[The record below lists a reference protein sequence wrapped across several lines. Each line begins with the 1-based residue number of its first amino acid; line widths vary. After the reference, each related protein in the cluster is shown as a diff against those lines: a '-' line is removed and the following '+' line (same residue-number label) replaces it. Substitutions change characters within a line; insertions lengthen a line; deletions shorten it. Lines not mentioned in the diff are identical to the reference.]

1 MDVPAGVDVSA
12 LGPLLRHGED
22 VVLVS
27 NLLSAVE
34 TAQNLTLKRTQIV
47 KGGKTEFDQEMQS
60 KQHSRGQLKAKCI
73 ITTFFK
79 RLSSILNL
87 GTAQSIWST
96 LRRCASSIGRFIATQ
111 NDSSTGS
118 VGMVTFKQTV
128 LGPN

>member
-60 KQHSRGQLKAKCI
+60 SN
-73 ITTFFK
+73 
-79 RLSSILNL
+79 ILEAN
-87 GTAQSIWST
+87 
-96 LRRCASSIGRFIATQ
+96 
-111 NDSSTGS
+111 
-118 VGMVTFKQTV
+118 
-128 LGPN
+128 